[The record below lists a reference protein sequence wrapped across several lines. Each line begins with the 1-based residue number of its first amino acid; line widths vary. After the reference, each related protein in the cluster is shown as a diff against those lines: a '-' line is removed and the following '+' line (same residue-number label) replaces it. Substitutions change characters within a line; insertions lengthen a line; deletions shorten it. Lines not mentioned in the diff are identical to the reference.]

1 MHAVRMRAAV
11 VTVSDKGHAGERVDE
26 SGPALMQLLADM
38 GAEVSGTRI
47 VPDEQDMIEDLL
59 CSLADGGEVDL
70 ILTSG
75 GTGLGPRDRT
85 PEATRAVVERPAPG
99 FPEAM
104 RAASLEITPH
114 AMLSRAV
121 AGIRGQT
128 LIINMPGSPKACQEV
143 FAVVAPALPHAVETL
158 TGKAVDCARREH

>member
-75 GTGLGPRDRT
+75 GRAWVRVTVLQRQRGLSWNAQLPVFLRRCVRPRWRSLPT
-85 PEATRAVVERPAPG
+85 P
-99 FPEAM
+99 
-104 RAASLEITPH
+104 
-114 AMLSRAV
+114 
-121 AGIRGQT
+121 
-128 LIINMPGSPKACQEV
+128 C
-143 FAVVAPALPHAVETL
+143 
-158 TGKAVDCARREH
+158 